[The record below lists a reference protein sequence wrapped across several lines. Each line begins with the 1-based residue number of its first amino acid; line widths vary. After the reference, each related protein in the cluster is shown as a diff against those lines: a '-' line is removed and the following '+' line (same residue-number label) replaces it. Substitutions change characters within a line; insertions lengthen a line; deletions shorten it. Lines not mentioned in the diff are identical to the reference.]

1 MRVYYFQTTSH
12 GINEH
17 VTIMNNLGSMETHSF
32 VQGHVSALLCSDCSV
47 VFCMLCCLCLYDCVL
62 TVLLFSVCFVVSVG
76 FFSLCFVVFSLFCC
90 FCLFCYFLS
99 ACFYL
104 NVLLFSICFVVFCQ
118 FCCVLSALLF
128 SAM

>member
-47 VFCMLCCLCLYDCVL
+47 VFCMLCCLCLYDCAL
-62 TVLLFSVCFVVSVG
+62 TVLLFSVCFVVI
-76 FFSLCFVVFSLFCC
+76 
-90 FCLFCYFLS
+90 LS
-99 ACFYL
+99 
-104 NVLLFSICFVVFCQ
+104 VLLFSVCFVVSVCFVIFCLL
-118 FCCVLSALLF
+118 VLI
-128 SAM
+128 